1 MTASSGYTIEYN
13 IKGEARKF
21 RCGSKQLRAF
31 RNSRRKAAVELALE
45 KGVVKVAELIRC
57 SARSVR
63 NWLRRWRRGGEA
75 ALEERSRRP
84 KGIRYLEREKVDQI
98 LDIRRRHGYVCS
110 KISFDVRCS
119 SSTVHRYLD
128 AHNLNRQSAGRR
140 RFRCFERKHSNTL
153 WQMDYTML
161 RENAWVLQV
170 IDDHSRFIV
179 GAKMMLSP
187 DGDETMTFLEE
198 CFSRFGVPDQFLTDH
213 GTQFYSVKGG
223 ESAFDR
229 FCLRE
234 MVQHILASIAHP
246 QTLGKTEQ
254 RHNMLKNYLARS
266 NVDLACASRSE
277 IAEAVEDWVDHHN
290 FHSPHESWTVYRLGD
305 LTKKKKDH
313 FLPFMRFVNHR
324 K

>member
-1 MTASSGYTIEYN
+1 
-13 IKGEARKF
+13 
-21 RCGSKQLRAF
+21 
-31 RNSRRKAAVELALE
+31 LE
-45 KGVVKVAELIRC
+45 KGIGKVAELIRC
-57 SARSVR
+57 SSRSIR
-63 NWLRRWRRGGEA
+63 SWIKKWRRGGKA
-75 ALEERSRRP
+75 ALNERGRRP
-84 KGIRYLEREKVDQI
+84 KNIHYLERERVDQI
-98 LDIRRRHGYVCS
+98 LDIRKRHGYGCS

-119 SSTVHRYLD
+119 SSTVHRYLKVHD
-128 AHNLNRQSAGRR
+128 MNRQSAGRR

-161 RENAWVLQV
+161 RENVWVLQV
-170 IDDHSRFIV
+170 VDDYSRFIV
-179 GAKMMLSP
+179 GAKMMITP

-198 CFSRFGVPDQFLTDH
+198 CFSRYGVPDQFLTDH

-254 RHNMLKNYLARS
+254 RHNMLKNHLARS
-266 NVDLACASRSE
+266 EVDLDCASRSE
-277 IAEAVEDWVDHHN
+277 IAEAVGDWVEHHN
-290 FHSPHESWTVYRLGD
+290 FHSHHESWTVYRFGD

>member
-1 MTASSGYTIEYN
+1 MTAPSGYTVEHD

-63 NWLRRWRRGGEA
+63 NWIRKWRWGGKA

-84 KGIRYLEREKVDQI
+84 NGIRYLEREKVDQI
-98 LDIRRRHGYVCS
+98 LDIRRRHGYGCS

-128 AHNLNRQSAGRR
+128 AHQLNRQSPGRR
-140 RFRCFERKHSNTL
+140 RFRSFERKHSNTL

-161 RENAWVLQV
+161 RENVWVLQV
-170 IDDHSRFIV
+170 VDDHSRFIV
-179 GAKMMLSP
+179 GAKMMITP

-198 CFSRFGVPDQFLTDH
+198 CFSRYGVPEQFLTDH

-266 NVDLACASRSE
+266 EVDMACASRSE
-277 IAEAVEDWVDHHN
+277 IAEAVGDWTEHHN

-305 LTKKKKDH
+305 LVKKKKDH